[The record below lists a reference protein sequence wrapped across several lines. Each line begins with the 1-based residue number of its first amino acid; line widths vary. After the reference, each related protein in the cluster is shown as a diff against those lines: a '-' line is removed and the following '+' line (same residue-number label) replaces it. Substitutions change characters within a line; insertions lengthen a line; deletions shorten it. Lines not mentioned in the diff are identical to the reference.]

1 MNQNV
6 RKPGQRQLLGQ
17 VRALCVGWKISEAK
31 HILLKEAK
39 LNEDASFINYDEIR
53 RSAKNKTLPLMADIV
68 ETFSDLQDYYN
79 KDDPDDY
86 DSLKQIS
93 NLNKILPLM
102 TNEQKIHCY
111 KNLAICHENY
121 HPGNHIIQ
129 AEICRSIVK
138 LAPREKSDSTLYS
151 VMLKA
156 KHLRI
161 SAELKYEIIKAAYR
175 KISDS
180 EIFNKE
186 YRETL
191 RQVSRDYYRQL
202 INRGKEPGVPFEA
215 REKSFRTAYY
225 LINETGLDRARQC
238 SMRVYLLKELSGL
251 YYAEYQRLS
260 PLKNPE
266 DRGRKFVI
274 SQKLQKTQNSLRAQI
289 HLSPAHKRNTAGYT
303 PAFDRYR

>member
-138 LAPREKSDSTLYS
+138 LAPREKSDSTLYG

-175 KISDS
+175 K
-180 EIFNKE
+180 
-186 YRETL
+186 T
-191 RQVSRDYYRQL
+191 
-202 INRGKEPGVPFEA
+202 
-215 REKSFRTAYY
+215 
-225 LINETGLDRARQC
+225 
-238 SMRVYLLKELSGL
+238 SG
-251 YYAEYQRLS
+251 S
-260 PLKNPE
+260 
-266 DRGRKFVI
+266 
-274 SQKLQKTQNSLRAQI
+274 
-289 HLSPAHKRNTAGYT
+289 
-303 PAFDRYR
+303 